1 MLKLDF
7 SHLEGAV
14 SQEQLNAMA
23 PELEAAHAKL
33 YDPAAPGS
41 DYVGWVRL
49 PENYDKD
56 EFARIQKAAAKIRKD
71 SQVLVVIGIGGS
83 YLGARAALE
92 VFPSDGPEICFVGC
106 SLSPNELDSVIKK
119 IDDREWSINVI
130 SKSGGTT
137 EPAVA
142 FRVFRELLVKQYG
155 DKANQRI
162 YATTDKARGAL
173 KTLADSNGWE
183 TFVVPDNVGGR
194 FSVLTAVGLLPIA
207 VAGCDIDALMGGAR
221 RAMKA
226 YTSVELDE
234 NDCYKYAA
242 IRNILY
248 NKGKSVEVMVSYEPC
263 YAMMNEWWKQLYGE
277 SEGKDQKG
285 LFPASVV
292 FSTDL
297 HSLGQYI
304 QDGRRQLFETVVL
317 IDEPKHQVTL
327 GKDPEDVDGLNY
339 LEGRSMAFINEKAF
353 EGTVLAHNDG
363 GVPNVVL
370 HASDFSEDT
379 LGQIIYFFEKACA
392 ISGYMLGVN
401 PFDQPGVESYKKNM
415 FALLGK
421 PGYEDQKA
429 ALEKRI
435 NG

>member
-183 TFVVPDNVGGR
+183 TFVVPDDVGGR
-194 FSVLTAVGLLPIA
+194 YSVLTAVGLLPIA
-207 VAGCDIDALMGGAR
+207 VGGTDIQALMAGAHDAMTAYDR
-221 RAMKA
+221 RDMSNPVWQYVAARNLLYRQGKKI
-226 YTSVELDE
+226 ELFC
-234 NDCYKYAA
+234 N
-242 IRNILY
+242 
-248 NKGKSVEVMVSYEPC
+248 YEPS
-263 YAMMNEWWKQLYGE
+263 YSFFGEWLKQLFGE
-277 SEGKDQKG
+277 SEGKDGKG
-285 LFPASVV
+285 IFPASAQ
-292 FSTDL
+292 FTTDL

-304 QDGRRQLFETVVL
+304 QDGERHLFETV
-317 IDEPKHQVTL
+317 IY
-327 GKDPEDVDGLNY
+327 VDDTGCDIAIPHSDDNGDNLNY
-339 LEGRSMAFINEKAF
+339 LAGKPLSFVREMAFK
-353 EGTVLAHNDG
+353 GTLAAHKDG
-363 GVPNVVL
+363 GAPSMVL
-370 HASDFSEDT
+370 RMDKMDVHA
-379 LGQIIYFFEKACA
+379 LGGLFYFFELSCG
-392 ISGYMLGVN
+392 ISGHVLGVN
-401 PFDQPGVESYKKNM
+401 PFNQPGVEAYKKNM
-415 FALLGK
+415 FELLGR
-421 PGYEDQKA
+421 P
-429 ALEKRI
+429 
-435 NG
+435 